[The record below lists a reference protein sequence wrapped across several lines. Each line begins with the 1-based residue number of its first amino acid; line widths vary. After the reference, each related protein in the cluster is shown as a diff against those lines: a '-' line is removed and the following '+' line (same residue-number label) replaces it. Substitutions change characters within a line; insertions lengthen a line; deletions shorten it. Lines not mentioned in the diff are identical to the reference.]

1 MSAGYADRSR
11 RYAEPVLAGTLAVS
25 LGLAAGRWGS
35 YLGRY
40 PIFLTDV
47 LVAAACAHLM
57 LRGIRSARAGAPR
70 RKARTG
76 PFLLLAGWS
85 LFRLA
90 IGGDVGLVA
99 LRDAVPY
106 LYAVLGVVS
115 GVALVRSTRA
125 QRERTARVFVWA
137 LTFHTVWVFLAL
149 IVRPSLPDRL
159 PLLDP
164 AHHIHV
170 LTVRPDF
177 DAAILGVYAAYLIS
191 IAFRKGWSLA
201 LLPIAA
207 GIAMAWDAIFATGSR
222 AGLIGAAIPTVAVV
236 ATSARQWIPAR
247 TRMAIVGL
255 VLIVLVAFAF
265 VLPAGQRL
273 LSSVGVTSPWA
284 SEATAAQVAGTTHAR
299 ELAWSTVVHYSLAD
313 PGRFVAGVGFGPD
326 FMSQSG
332 ALSELIGPYEAS
344 GRGDPPTRSPHSWW
358 LGTQA
363 RLGIIGLV
371 MIVALLV
378 MLVRRLAMLRTEST
392 SSEEPLLWLS
402 GLVVL
407 ALIVPLSVGVIME
420 SPFGAVPF
428 FWCSGVILNHPLG
441 VAGERWHDRDHP
453 PDGAGRTGLQQHFH
467 LRARARAARSR
478 RRRERSRS
486 LW

>member
-1 MSAGYADRSR
+1 MSAAYADRSR
-11 RYAEPVLAGTLAVS
+11 RYTDLALAGTLAVS

-35 YLGRY
+35 YLGRS
-40 PIFLTDV
+40 PVFLTDV
-47 LVAAACAHLM
+47 LIAAACALLM

-76 PFLLLAGWS
+76 PFLLLTGWS

-90 IGGDVGLVA
+90 LGGDVGLVA

-106 LYAVLGVVS
+106 LYAVLGIVS
-115 GVALVRSTRA
+115 GVALARSTRA

-149 IVRPSLPDRL
+149 IVSPTLPDRL
-159 PLLDP
+159 PMLSA
-164 AHHIHV
+164 AHSIHV
-170 LTVRPDF
+170 FTVRPDF
-177 DAAILGVYAAYLIS
+177 DAAIVGVYAAYLLS

-207 GIAMAWDAIFATGSR
+207 GIAMAWDAIFAAGSR
-222 AGLIGAAIPTVAVV
+222 AGLIGAAITTVAVV

-265 VLPAGQRL
+265 VLPSGQRIL
-273 LSSVGVTSPWA
+273 ASVGVTSPWA

-299 ELAWSTVVHYSLAD
+299 EHAWSTLVHYSLAD

-332 ALSELIGPYEAS
+332 ALFKLIGARTPSATT
-344 GRGDPPTRSPHSWW
+344 TRSPHSWW

-378 MLVRRLAMLRTEST
+378 MLVRRLAILCTEST

-402 GLVVL
+402 GFVVL
-407 ALIVPLSVGVIME
+407 ALIVPLSFGVIME

-428 FWCSGVILNHPLG
+428 FWCSGVILNHPIG
-441 VAGERWHDRDHP
+441 VAGETWQNRDHP
-453 PDGAGRTGLQQHFH
+453 PDGAGRTGRQQHFH
-467 LRARARAARSR
+467 LRARVRAARSR
-478 RRRERSRS
+478 RRRERSQS